1 MKRVAQQI
9 GQRIGGQL
17 LSIEPSEEPVVVVS
31 FDKCLHIGFIVGLV
45 NIFSSKCA
53 DSLQM

>member
-9 GQRIGGQL
+9 GQRIGGQ
-17 LSIEPSEEPVVVVS
+17 STSSEPSEEPAVVVS
-31 FDKCLHIGFIVGLV
+31 FDKRLHIGFIVGLV
-45 NIFSSKCA
+45 NISSSKCA